1 MYNLII
7 FLPLI
12 GAVLCWILGNRF
24 SSIPTYIVSISCLF
38 LSMIISWIAFYDIAI
53 LKNDFEGSSL
63 PWINSGDFRAL
74 WEFNFDT
81 LSCVMFL
88 VVNTVS
94 AMVHLYSVGYMS
106 HDKSKA
112 RFMAYLS
119 FFTFAMLML
128 VSSNNLLQ
136 LFFGW
141 EGVGVASYLLIGFW
155 YNKKS
160 ATSAAVKAFL
170 VNRVGDLGFI
180 LGLIFIYTHFDT
192 IMFERIFELAPA
204 MMDVS
209 IVIFDNKLNVIELSC
224 FLLFIGAMGK
234 SAQLFLH
241 TWLPDAMEGPTPVS
255 ALIHAAT
262 MVTAGVFMVCK
273 LSPLFEYAPNVLTF
287 ITLIGAITALF
298 ASTIAL
304 TQFDIKRVI
313 AYSTCSQL
321 GYMFFAV
328 GLSAYPAAMFH
339 LTTHAFF
346 KALLFLGAGS
356 VIHGLS
362 NEQDMR
368 KMGGCFKKLPVTY
381 IMIWIGS
388 LALAGIPFF
397 AGYYSKDM
405 ILEVAFASDS
415 QIGYFA
421 FICGCLAAVLTAFY
435 SWRLIYLT
443 FHGDFKGNKS
453 TYDKIHESPIVML
466 LPLFIL
472 AFGAVFSGWFFK
484 EMFIGV
490 NWDYFWS
497 NSIFIL
503 TGNDAIYKAHS
514 VPKWVKLL
522 PIVLAI
528 IGISIATVFYVLITD
543 LPSRVSK
550 AFRVLHT
557 LFYNKWYFDEI
568 YNYLFVKPIK
578 TFSVFCW
585 NIIDKKI
592 IDGMG
597 PNGISSKV
605 FFLSKISSKIH
616 TGYVYHYSFSM
627 FIGLA
632 LLTLI
637 LLYNLQVN

>member
-12 GAVLCWILGNRF
+12 GAILSWILGNRL

-53 LKNDFEGSSL
+53 LKNDFEGTSL
-63 PWINSGDFRAL
+63 PWINSGEFRAL

-180 LGLIFIYTHFDT
+180 LGLIFVYAYFDT
-192 IMFERIFELAPA
+192 IMFERIFELAPS
-204 MMDVS
+204 MMDVN
-209 IVIFDNKLNVIELSC
+209 VVVFDNKLNVIELSC

-287 ITLIGAITALF
+287 ITLIGALTALF

-321 GYMFFAV
+321 GYIFFAV

-381 IMIWIGS
+381 ILIWIGS

-453 TYDKIHESPIVML
+453 TYDKIHESPLVML

-503 TGNDAIYKAHS
+503 TGNDAIYKAQS

-550 AFRVLHT
+550 SFRVLHT

-578 TFSVFCW
+578 IFSVFCW

-592 IDGMG
+592 IDGIG

-605 FFLSKISSKIH
+605 FSLSKISSKIH